1 MVNIPK
7 IRDGDVLLWMP
18 AMRPDRWINPI
29 QAQQVIIPYRWMII
43 NCDYR
48 CKEETCGYTYH
59 DEGVGQDAIA
69 QIWLCQRVVV
79 RNEDCG
85 RGGGA
90 PIASTILH
98 ELVHE
103 ACYVHKEGEEDM
115 PKSCQISCFGGTNGG
130 PERCRQGR

>member
-1 MVNIPK
+1 MNIPK

-18 AMRPDRWINPI
+18 AMRPQLNLITP
-29 QAQQVIIPYRWMII
+29 AQVTIPHRWMII
-43 NCDYR
+43 NCDYK
-48 CKEETCGYTYH
+48 CIETTCGYTYH
-59 DEGVGQDAIA
+59 DTGSGSDFIA

-79 RNEDCG
+79 RNEHCG
-85 RGGGA
+85 RGGDA

-103 ACYVHKEGEEDM
+103 ACYKGEDM

-130 PERCRQGR
+130 PERCRQGK

>member
-18 AMRPDRWINPI
+18 AMRPQLNLITP
-29 QAQQVIIPYRWMII
+29 AQITIPYGWMII
-43 NCDYR
+43 NCDYKCSER
-48 CKEETCGYTYH
+48 TCGYTYH
-59 DEGVGQDAIA
+59 DTSSGSDFIA
-69 QIWLCQRVVV
+69 QIWLCQKVVV
-79 RNEDCG
+79 KNEDCG

-103 ACYVHKEGEEDM
+103 ACYKGEDM